1 MQSVK
6 LGRRVRFNLILFG
19 FIGQVAWSME
29 NVYFNTFLYN
39 YIGGTTRDISRMV
52 ALSAATAVIT
62 TFLIGTLSDK
72 LNRRKLFIVPG
83 YILWGFTVAVFALI
97 SRNNVAALMGLTT
110 EAAIVAATVSV
121 VILMD
126 CVMTFMG
133 SMSNDAAFNA
143 WVTDVTVP
151 ENRGTAEGIL
161 SVMPILSTLIVTVG
175 FGAGVSAFGYP
186 ACFLALGLLVSLCG
200 VLGFFSIKESRSG
213 VRTQS
218 NYVKDLFYGFRPRVI
233 KTHGRL
239 YLALAAVCIFS
250 TAVQVFLPY
259 IFIYLQHFLGFDLT
273 NLNITPAGAVIGGL
287 VLLGVIAGA
296 VGLGI
301 MVDRLGK
308 ARFMFPSIAL
318 FCAGLFAAA
327 LTQNLRVFAVL
338 ALFILAGYGL
348 LMIILGATVRD
359 FTPEDKVGLFQG
371 IRMIFF
377 VLIPMVLGPYIG
389 NRVIE
394 LFAAR
399 HAAGTFIND
408 FQEAVLVPVPEI
420 FAAAA
425 MVGLGIVLPVV
436 FIRKRLKR

>member
-1 MQSVK
+1 
-6 LGRRVRFNLILFG
+6 
-19 FIGQVAWSME
+19 
-29 NVYFNTFLYN
+29 
-39 YIGGTTRDISRMV
+39 MV

-133 SMSNDAAFNA
+133 SMSNDAAFNS
-143 WVTDVTVP
+143 WVTDITVP

-250 TAVQVFLPY
+250 TAVQSFCPTFLSIY
-259 IFIYLQHFLGFDLT
+259 NIFS
-273 NLNITPAGAVIGGL
+273 V
-287 VLLGVIAGA
+287 
-296 VGLGI
+296 
-301 MVDRLGK
+301 
-308 ARFMFPSIAL
+308 SI
-318 FCAGLFAAA
+318 
-327 LTQNLRVFAVL
+327 
-338 ALFILAGYGL
+338 
-348 LMIILGATVRD
+348 
-359 FTPEDKVGLFQG
+359 
-371 IRMIFF
+371 
-377 VLIPMVLGPYIG
+377 
-389 NRVIE
+389 
-394 LFAAR
+394 
-399 HAAGTFIND
+399 
-408 FQEAVLVPVPEI
+408 
-420 FAAAA
+420 
-425 MVGLGIVLPVV
+425 
-436 FIRKRLKR
+436 